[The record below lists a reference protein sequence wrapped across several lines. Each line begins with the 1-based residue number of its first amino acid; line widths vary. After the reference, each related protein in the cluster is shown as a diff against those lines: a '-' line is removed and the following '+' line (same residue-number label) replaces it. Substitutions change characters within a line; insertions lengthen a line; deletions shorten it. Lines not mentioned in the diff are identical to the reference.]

1 MNLKAW
7 QQLVRQVDMHMD
19 VLLLRSEYAAAT
31 AKPTL
36 EPVAT
41 SNGGVKE

>member
-1 MNLKAW
+1 
-7 QQLVRQVDMHMD
+7 MHMD

-36 EPVAT
+36 QIFAVVGD
-41 SNGGVKE
+41 S